1 MSGRPV
7 GGRALRVGVDLLF
20 LRPGEVGGSEEYTV
34 RGLTALA
41 ERAAPDIEPVLFVL
55 EPFRHAH
62 PDLAA
67 AFPTE
72 VLRSRGR
79 PRPVRVAAQSTWL
92 ARRVRRLDLDLV
104 HHAGGTVPPVRAAP
118 ALLTI
123 HDLQPLELPEH
134 FSPLKRAYIRLA
146 VPRSARAARLVV
158 TPSEAARRSVVSL
171 LGVPDDRTA
180 VVPHGIDVAGLDPT
194 PSAAD
199 RAVAARLGV
208 DGPFFL
214 FPAIPYP
221 HKGHAVLVEALG
233 RARHAEAHLV
243 LTGGPGPEDATLA
256 AAVERAGLGDRVHR
270 TGRVPRP
277 ELEALYRTA
286 AAVAFPSRYEGFG
299 NPVLEAMGHG
309 CPVLAA
315 DATALPEVVA
325 DAGVLLPPDDP
336 QAWADA
342 MDRLLDQPA
351 ERRRLA
357 AAGRERAGAFPWSRT
372 ADALVDA
379 YRRVGDQR

>member
-1 MSGRPV
+1 MSGTPGDGRP
-7 GGRALRVGVDLLF
+7 LRVGVDLLF

-34 RGLTALA
+34 RGLAALA
-41 ERAAPDIEPVLFVL
+41 ERASPDLEPVLFVL
-55 EPFRHAH
+55 EPFRRAH

-92 ARRVRRLDLDLV
+92 ARRVRRLELDLV

-171 LGVPDDRTA
+171 LGVPDHRTA
-180 VVPHGIDVAGLDPT
+180 VVPHGIDLAALDPT

-199 RAVAARLGV
+199 RAVADRLGV
-208 DGPFFL
+208 ERPFFL

-243 LTGGPGPEDATLA
+243 LTGGPGPEDAALA
-256 AAVERAGLGDRVHR
+256 AAVDRAGLAARVHR

-342 MDRLLDQPA
+342 MDRLLDQPD

-357 AAGRERAGAFPWSRT
+357 TAGRDRAAAFPWSRT
-372 ADALVDA
+372 ADALVEA
-379 YRRVGDQR
+379 YRRVGEQR